1 MSPSLSMPILELA
14 ALARRFACSNPHD
27 AVEQRE
33 LLETLSAIRKGTQDR
48 AAEELLDG
56 ALLLTSYMT
65 RLGHVGGQ
73 HVLGIIARLLEMANE
88 TVRGFEA
95 PSTPQVEPPRMESAA
110 ALPGKAM
117 TPGEAT
123 DAALQV
129 VGNMLLGERLVE
141 RGVIS
146 REQVDEALRLQ
157 AQNGLRFGEIL
168 IQLGAATKEQVKEA
182 LLYQSSARQVV
193 EDFGWRDEHPRE
205 RTKPP
210 QGPRKLQPLQ
220 KTPGSGEGLRLMSD
234 LMLGEIMVR
243 NGTITKEQLE
253 EALRIQRAAGIRV
266 GEALV
271 RMKLVTK
278 LQLECALQLQKKM
291 RLGA

>member
-1 MSPSLSMPILELA
+1 MPILELT
-14 ALARRFACSNPHD
+14 ALARRFACSDPHD
-27 AVEQRE
+27 AAEQRE
-33 LLETLSAIRKGTQDR
+33 LLETLSAVRKETQDR

-56 ALLLTSYMT
+56 AVLLTSYMT

-73 HVLGIIARLLEMANE
+73 HVLGIIARLLQMANE
-88 TVRGFEA
+88 TARSSKA
-95 PSTPQVEPPRMESAA
+95 QSNSRVEFPRMESAA
-110 ALPGKAM
+110 APPA
-117 TPGEAT
+117 PGEAT
-123 DAALQV
+123 DAALKV
-129 VGNMLLGERLVE
+129 VGSMLLGEILVE
-141 RGVIS
+141 RGVIT

-157 AQNGLRFGEIL
+157 AHNRLRFGETL
-168 IQLGAATKEQVKEA
+168 IQLGMATKEQVREA
-182 LLYQSSARQVV
+182 LQYQNSARQVV

-205 RTKPP
+205 KTRPP

-220 KTPGSGEGLRLMSD
+220 KAPGSNEGLRLMSD
-234 LMLGEIMVR
+234 LMLGEVMVR

-278 LQLECALQLQKKM
+278 L
-291 RLGA
+291 